1 MATPSATVR
10 VDTKEDTDAATTV
23 LTRTFINDF
32 AMNLYG
38 CIKKR
43 NASTDI
49 DSRDPGVQR
58 TVKNL
63 WRSQRCLM
71 IMTMLVGGVVTL
83 AVVPQGDGKGEKVV
97 GVAV

>member
-1 MATPSATVR
+1 MIILGGLGRYSPVVVEGASTVATPSATVR

-58 TVKNL
+58 TAGLLPLPWYRKV
-63 WRSQRCLM
+63 M
-71 IMTMLVGGVVTL
+71 
-83 AVVPQGDGKGEKVV
+83 GKERKLLG
-97 GVAV
+97 